1 MIKLNVKEIIN
12 LFDVKSDDVRYD
24 ITSVIGVVGEDL
36 GAALFKCYYEEK
48 SGKKVTVSPS
58 TVLSKRNPDGTKK
71 GPRLD
76 RWIYVQHSKNKSTA
90 YQTEI
95 KNWSAY
101 AIKARKVG
109 MDNKT
114 IPAVGLLN
122 WKDRIKRLQEREKNG
137 ENKVF
142 YPMKKPADL
151 PNKATIEPLIIY
163 WSVLSKDGRNLD
175 PYFRATMPIK
185 GFKKLNVF
193 SMSNYLRSIKKKE
206 LTLDMPGAEKRI
218 RHLKK
223 YFPSI
228 A

>member
-1 MIKLNVKEIIN
+1 MIKLKVKEIIN
-12 LFDVKSDDVRYD
+12 LFDVRKDDVRHD
-24 ITSVIGVVGEDL
+24 ISSVIGVVGEDL
-36 GAALFKCYYEEK
+36 GAALFKHYYEK
-48 SGKKVTVSPS
+48 TFGKKVFISPS
-58 TVLSKRNPDGTKK
+58 SPVSGKKK

-76 RWIYVQHSKNKSTA
+76 RWIYVQHSKNKFAA

-101 AIKARKVG
+101 AIGARKVG
-109 MDNKT
+109 MDKKA
-114 IPAVGLLN
+114 IPAIGLLN
-122 WKDRIKRLQEREKNG
+122 WRDRIKRLQERKKNG

-142 YPMKKPADL
+142 YPMKKPIDL
-151 PNKATIEPLIIY
+151 PSKATIEPLIIY

-175 PYFRATMPIK
+175 PYFRVSMPIK